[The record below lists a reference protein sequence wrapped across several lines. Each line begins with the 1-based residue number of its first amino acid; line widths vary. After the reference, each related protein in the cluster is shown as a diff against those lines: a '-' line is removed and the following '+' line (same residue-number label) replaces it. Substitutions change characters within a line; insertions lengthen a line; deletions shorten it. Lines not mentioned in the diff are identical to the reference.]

1 MDATASQQ
9 LLLLSCGLA
18 RLVRNK
24 VLIKFIHLRIFL
36 LKGGRGA
43 NKALGRSLLE
53 KNVDKQCCQ
62 REATN
67 ALFVVKNAYSK

>member
-1 MDATASQQ
+1 MTSQQ

-24 VLIKFIHLRIFL
+24 VLMKFIHLRIFL

-53 KNVDKQCCQ
+53 KNVDKQSCQ